1 VDLLRTRNKNNITY
15 NGKAL
20 AQFFNENLKQRR
32 MTQAELINKYTERI
46 MIDYPE
52 ADKIH
57 IDLMQFAE
65 ELRQCNVSGSLELL
79 AQMLNE
85 RKELAKQGFETW
97 QELEMNSESENALLR
112 VMRLIGEREANDR

>member
-1 VDLLRTRNKNNITY
+1 
-15 NGKAL
+15 
-20 AQFFNENLKQRR
+20 